1 MRESDGQKQKLPGK
15 AKQMEPE
22 GKSVTENIRLCP
34 DGVYRWHYEL
44 NMLKNPTIILSVWKV
59 LGVSFGAVFVLLLAI
74 DLIDGTIRS
83 AADLGRALMP
93 FLILL
98 AVFFVI
104 SIISYLI
111 LAAMYGWKY
120 MVLFEMTED
129 YVRHIQMPRQFQKA
143 QALGWLTML
152 SGRSAGK
159 PAMAGLGLDVSAR
172 NTSVSEFKN
181 VAVVKPR
188 RRRNTI
194 YVNQRLDRNQV
205 YAGDADFDFVEKF
218 ILDHCVKAKV
228 K

>member
-1 MRESDGQKQKLPGK
+1 MNDKTKQIAQQGW
-15 AKQMEPE
+15 
-22 GKSVTENIRLCP
+22 SVTENIRLCP

-44 NMLKNPTIILSVWKV
+44 NMLRNPAIILSVWKV
-59 LGVSFGAVFVLLLAI
+59 LGVSFGAGFALLFVV
-74 DLIDGTIRS
+74 DLFRGTIQS
-83 AADLGRALMP
+83 TADLGRAVMP
-93 FLILL
+93 FLILI

-104 SIISYLI
+104 SMISYLI

-129 YVRHIQMPRQFQKA
+129 YVRHIQMPRQFTRS
-143 QALGWLTML
+143 QALGWLTMQA
-152 SGRSAGK
+152 GRSFGK
-159 PAMAGLGLDVSAR
+159 PAMAGLGLTVSAR
-172 NTSVSEFKN
+172 NTSISEFKN
-181 VAVVKPR
+181 VVVIKPR

>member
-1 MRESDGQKQKLPGK
+1 MRKSDGQNQKASGETKQGAL
-15 AKQMEPE
+15 Q

-34 DGVYRWHYEL
+34 DGVYRWYYEL
-44 NMLKNPTIILSVWKV
+44 DMLKNPAIILSVWKV
-59 LGVSFGAVFVLLLAI
+59 LGISFGAVFFLLLTA
-74 DLIDGTIRS
+74 DLFQKRIQT
-83 AADLGRALMP
+83 AADLGRAVMP
-93 FLILL
+93 LLILMG
-98 AVFFVI
+98 VFFVI

-129 YVRHIQMPRQFQKA
+129 CVRHIQMPGQFQKA
-143 QALGWLTML
+143 QALGWLAML
-152 SGRSAGK
+152 SGRSSGK
-159 PAMAGLGLDVSAR
+159 PAMAGLGLDISAR

-181 VAVVKPR
+181 VEVVKPR

-218 ILDHCVKAKV
+218 ILDRCTGAKV
-228 K
+228 R

>member
-1 MRESDGQKQKLPGK
+1 MSRE
-15 AKQMEPE
+15 AKRAGEN

-44 NMLKNPTIILSVWKV
+44 NMLRNPSIIFSVWKV
-59 LGVSFGAVFVLLLAI
+59 LGISFGAVFILLLAA
-74 DLIDGTIRS
+74 DLMQGTIQS
-83 AADLGRALMP
+83 AADLGRAVLP
-93 FLILL
+93 LLILI

-104 SIISYLI
+104 SILSYLI

-129 YVRHIQMPRQFQKA
+129 YVRHIQMPKQFKRA
-143 QALGWLTML
+143 QALGWLTL
-152 SGRSAGK
+152 LAGRSAGK
-159 PAMAGLGLDVSAR
+159 TATAELGLQVTAR
-172 NTSVSEFKN
+172 NVSISAFEK
-181 VAVVKPR
+181 VVVIKPR

-205 YAGDADFDFVEKF
+205 YADDADFDFVERF
-218 ILDHCVKAKV
+218 LLDHCGKAKV